1 MDATDGDDGISN
13 LHGGSHRRDNDTT
26 PTPSLVSLVPIPL
39 PTLEFTPSS
48 VIGDTKTSSMGA
60 VGLDM
65 SLDNNNHNNHSSS
78 STSNADD
85 HLDMELLNIL
95 RRVRLETLASRMGSG
110 DERAGR

>member
-13 LHGGSHRRDNDTT
+13 LHGGSHRRDHDTT

-48 VIGDTKTSSMGA
+48 VIGDAKTTSMGA

-65 SLDNNNHNNHSSS
+65 SLDNNHNHNNHSS
-78 STSNADD
+78 SNADD
-85 HLDMELLNIL
+85 HLDMELLDIL